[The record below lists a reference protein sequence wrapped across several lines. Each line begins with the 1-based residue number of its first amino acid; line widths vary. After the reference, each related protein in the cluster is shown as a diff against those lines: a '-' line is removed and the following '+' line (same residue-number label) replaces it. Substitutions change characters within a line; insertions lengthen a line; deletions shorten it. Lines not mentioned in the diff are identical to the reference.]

1 MKGWNNNKHLD
12 GKKCMTMINGFTS
25 TSIFTTQKA
34 QTYQNGF
41 LIVTLKAQTCQMKN
55 QNGCLTV
62 HVTVIFAILK
72 GNNLHKI
79 ILISTRSENC
89 PSKP

>member
-1 MKGWNNNKHLD
+1 
-12 GKKCMTMINGFTS
+12 MTMINGFTS

-34 QTYQNGF
+34 QTCRMKNQNGC
-41 LIVTLKAQTCQMKN
+41 LIVTLKAQTFQMKN
-55 QNGCLTV
+55 LNGCLTV

-72 GNNLHKI
+72 GNNLCKI

>member
-34 QTYQNGF
+34 QTYQNG
-41 LIVTLKAQTCQMKN
+41 
-55 QNGCLTV
+55 CLTV